1 VPPGDSQTPLDPMD
15 EQLAERGRALI
26 AAAVA
31 ETSAPLGLRERI
43 EADRSRA
50 AAGGS
55 RHRRRRVLGLL
66 LPAGGLVAALVVAVV
81 MVTGGGGTPSVVATA
96 ALATRGPVLPAP
108 DEDKSNGAVL
118 KASIEG
124 VPFPYWDDSFQWKAV
139 GARDDKIEDRDA
151 RTVYYENAKGVQAAY
166 TILGGDAVDP
176 PSDSRKQT
184 QNGIVL
190 WVTTDSDSGRRIV
203 SWQRGHHTCVL
214 SAPLAISEQKLLAL
228 ASWKG
233 KGKVPF

>member
-1 VPPGDSQTPLDPMD
+1 VPPGDSQTPMDPLD
-15 EQLAERGRALI
+15 EQLAERGRAII

-50 AAGGS
+50 VAHGTGA
-55 RHRRRRVLGLL
+55 RRPRLRGLL

-81 MVTGGGGTPSVVATA
+81 LVTSGGGTPSVVATA

-139 GARDDKIEDRDA
+139 GARDDEIEDREA
-151 RTVYYENAKGVQAAY
+151 RTVYYQNAKGVQAAY
-166 TILGGDAVDP
+166 TILGGDAVDH
-176 PSDSRKQT
+176 PSDARKET
-184 QNGIVL
+184 QNGVVL
-190 WVTTDSDSGRRIV
+190 WVTSDSGRRIV
-203 SWQRGHHTCVL
+203 TWQRGDHTCVL
-214 SAPLAISEQKLLAL
+214 SAPMAIPEQKLLDL
-228 ASWKG
+228 ASWTG